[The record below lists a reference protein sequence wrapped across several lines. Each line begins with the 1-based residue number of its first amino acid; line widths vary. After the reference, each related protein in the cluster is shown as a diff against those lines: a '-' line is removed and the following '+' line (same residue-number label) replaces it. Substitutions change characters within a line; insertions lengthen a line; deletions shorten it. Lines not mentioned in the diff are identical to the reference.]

1 MLASPTI
8 VLAALSA
15 LAPASDLEGKVK
27 AIFEDNC
34 TACHDE
40 GADEVSLEGPLS
52 RLVSTKS
59 AVTGKPLV
67 VAGDP
72 DGSYLYAKVVAH
84 KGIKGESM
92 PPGDALPAAQKK
104 AIKDWIASLTPA
116 AAPAAA
122 APAAS
127 GSAGGKSKAAELEVK
142 VRKLFADKC
151 NDCHDAG
158 GGEVVLEGAL
168 AHRSRDK
175 PKPAGGKHFLVPGDP
190 DASYLVAKLTGK
202 GIKGDIMPMGD

>member
-40 GADEVSLEGPLS
+40 GADEVSLEGRLG
-52 RLVSTKS
+52 RLVSMKS

-104 AIKDWIASLTPA
+104 TVKDWIASLTPA
-116 AAPAAA
+116 ASAPAA
-122 APAAS
+122 P
-127 GSAGGKSKAAELEVK
+127 GGAGGKSKAAELGVK

-151 NDCHDAG
+151 NDCHDA
-158 GGEVVLEGAL
+158 
-168 AHRSRDK
+168 
-175 PKPAGGKHFLVPGDP
+175 
-190 DASYLVAKLTGK
+190 
-202 GIKGDIMPMGD
+202 